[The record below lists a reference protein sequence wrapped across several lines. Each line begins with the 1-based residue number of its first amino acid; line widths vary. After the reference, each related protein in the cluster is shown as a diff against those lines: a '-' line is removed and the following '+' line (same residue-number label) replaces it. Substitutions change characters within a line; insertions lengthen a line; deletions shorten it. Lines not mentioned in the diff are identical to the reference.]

1 MKERIEEILNDE
13 TIIDVKARVDA
24 IAKVIPLFTVPK
36 DKYNGLSERLQN
48 VETEKTNIETQYKEL
63 QQQNMT
69 AEQLQEAKLQEL
81 QEREAKIA
89 RLESES
95 AISKILSKNG
105 ITEDAIGED
114 EYKIILEDLI
124 GEDQASSVRRATN
137 FVDFMTKQK
146 NIVEQETTTKL
157 LNDTPSPITG
167 DGEPKITKED
177 LEKMTYSEEV
187 EFMNK
192 EPELYAALSKE

>member
-13 TIIDVKARVDA
+13 TITDVKARVDA

-36 DKYNGLSERLQN
+36 DKYNSLSERLQN
-48 VETEKTNIETQYKEL
+48 VETEKSNIETQYKEL

-95 AISKILSKNG
+95 AISKILSKSG
-105 ITEDAIGED
+105 ITEDAIGEE
-114 EYKIILEDLI
+114 EYKTILEDLI
-124 GEDQASSVRRATN
+124 GEDQASSVRKATN

-146 NIVEQETTTKL
+146 DIVEKETTTKL
-157 LNDTPSPITG
+157 LNDTPSPRTG
-167 DGEPKITKED
+167 DGEPRITKED
-177 LEKMTYSEEV
+177 LEKMTYSEEM